1 MKVLIVDDQFE
12 NSYIL
17 ETILKGNGYTTVTA
31 ANGSEGLAAAGKEN
45 FDLIIADILM
55 PVMDGFNFCR
65 EVKKD
70 QSLSRIPFIFYTATY
85 TDPKDEEFALSL
97 GADRFVLKPQE
108 PDELIAII
116 EDVLRKAK
124 NWSNKKEESAKPED
138 VILKEYNQV
147 LIHKLEDKMLQLERS
162 EREIRENNLH
172 LKREIEDHKR
182 AQMESERTLKAL
194 RESEERFRSVTKSAY
209 DAIITTESNGNI
221 VEWNQGAEKIFGYSE
236 IEIVGENLGTIIPV
250 KYFEQNNKG
259 GKYLNQISYNQA
271 IGKTVELI
279 GKHKNGTEFPIEM
292 SLAEWETAS
301 GMFFTGIIRDITI
314 RKKSEKDMKMLA
326 HSIES
331 VAECVSITDAEDVVI
346 FVNEAFAKTYGYDK
360 EELIGQHISMV
371 RPGGGKVSRNF
382 LDILPRT
389 IEGGWRGEVI
399 NQKKDGTLFPVF
411 LSTSVVKDESA
422 KPIALIG
429 VATDITELQ
438 KSREELILA
447 KEKAE
452 LADKLKSEFLAQMS
466 HEIRTPIN
474 TIIGNVDFLKE
485 SVCGS
490 IETEIVDSFNS
501 IELASKRIVRTIDL
515 ILGASEL
522 EAGSYRPDFVNI
534 KLHSAILTGLYKEY
548 QPPAKEKGLEF
559 IYECQA
565 EDASVLADEYSV
577 IQIFSNLIDNA
588 IKYTSKGKVELF
600 LGKNDTGNVF
610 VEVKDTGIGMNSR
623 FLENIFKPFT
633 QEEQGYS
640 RAFDGNG
647 LGLANVKKYC
657 DMNYASIEVKSEKN
671 IGSIFR
677 VVFKR

>member
-17 ETILKGNGYTTVTA
+17 ETILKGNGHMTVTA
-31 ANGSEGLAAAGKEN
+31 ANGAEGLEAAGKEV

-65 EVKKD
+65 EVKKNKD
-70 QSLSRIPFIFYTATY
+70 LSAIPFIFYTATY

-97 GADRFVLKPQE
+97 GADRFVLKPQD
-108 PDELIAII
+108 PDELMTII
-116 EDVLRKAK
+116 EDVIGKAK
-124 NWSNKKEESAKPED
+124 NGSNKKEESPKPEN

-162 EREIRENNLH
+162 EREIRENNIQ

-182 AQMESERTLKAL
+182 VHAESERTFKAL
-194 RESEERFRSVTKSAY
+194 RESEERFRSVTKTAY
-209 DAIITTESNGNI
+209 DAIITTESNGKI

-236 IEIVGENLGTIIPV
+236 IEIVGENLGVVIPAR
-250 KYFEQNNKG
+250 YFEHINKG
-259 GKYLNQISYNQA
+259 EKYLNQISYNKA

-301 GMFFTGIIRDITI
+301 GLFFTGIVRDITD

-331 VAECVSITDAEDVVI
+331 IAECVSITDADDIII
-346 FVNEAFAKTYGYDK
+346 FINDAFAKTYGYYK
-360 EELIGQHISMV
+360 EELIGQHISIV
-371 RPGGGKVSRNF
+371 RPGGGKVTKNF
-382 LDILPRT
+382 QDILPRT

-399 NQKKDGTLFPVF
+399 NQKKDGTLFPIF
-411 LSTSVVKDESA
+411 LSTSVVKDERA

-474 TIIGNVDFLKE
+474 TIIGNIDFLKE

-501 IELASKRIVRTIDL
+501 IDLASKRVVRTIDL

-522 EAGSYRPDFVNI
+522 EAGSYRPDFVNV

-548 QPPAKEKGLEF
+548 QPLAKEKGLEF
-559 IYECQA
+559 IYECRN
-565 EDASVLADEYSV
+565 EDASVLIDEYSV

-588 IKYTSKGKVELF
+588 VKYTLKGKIELF
-600 LGKNDTGNVF
+600 LGKNENGNVI
-610 VEVKDTGIGMNSR
+610 VEVKDTGIGMSSR

-657 DMNYASIEVKSEKN
+657 DMNYASIEVNSQKN
-671 IGSIFR
+671 AGSVFR
-677 VVFKR
+677 VTFKR